1 MAQAT
6 KAKSVAGTG
15 KGAGG
20 HKPVGTDVST
30 ARRVSRLRRHNRLR
44 KRVSGTAE
52 RPRLVVKRS
61 SRHIHVQLV
70 DDTVGRTLANAS
82 TMDAGLRGAEGDK
95 SALARRVGSLI
106 AERAKAA
113 GISAVVFDRGGNR
126 YAGRIAALADG
137 AREGG
142 LDF

>member
-1 MAQAT
+1 MAQAE
-6 KAKSVAGTG
+6 KAAR
-15 KGAGG
+15 G
-20 HKPVGTDVST
+20 HKPVGTDIST

-61 SRHIHVQLV
+61 ARHIHVQVV
-70 DDTVGRTLANAS
+70 DDTVGRTVVSAS
-82 TMDAGLRGAEGDK
+82 TMDASLRGADGNK
-95 SALARRVGSLI
+95 SALAKQVGTLV

-113 GISAVVFDRGGNR
+113 GIAAVVFDRGGNR
-126 YAGRIAALADG
+126 YGGRIAALAEG